1 MAADMRVL
9 QVTNT
14 LHKGGTETHLL
25 DLTTGLQTHGVTCEV
40 AFLRSVVAGGSPDL
54 REAFEAA
61 GIRTHYLAC
70 EGPYDLR
77 APVRL
82 RRLLA
87 EGRWDILHSHLP
99 RCDAAAAV
107 CRLLDSRQTWIAT
120 LHHPYDSDDDAY
132 AGRRWIGVMAP
143 MWRLADGV
151 IAVSESLRQWA
162 ITRLGLSPAS
172 VHTIMHGIDVGMS
185 AAGTKIPEPR
195 AARHRIGTIGRYE
208 RRKGHDTLI
217 RSMVTILKHF
227 PDAEL
232 HIAGHDPWGYG
243 AVLNRLVAE
252 LGVEG
257 NVRLV
262 GYVSDKDTFFAD
274 IDVFAFASRSEGFG
288 IVLLEAMAAGKAV
301 VVSNIAP
308 LNEIVEPGRSGLV
321 ADSDNAEAF
330 AAAIVALFR
339 DPARLECIGREG
351 QRRAHTEFS
360 RARMVSRTLDYYQT
374 VLQRRRAAGIS

>member
-1 MAADMRVL
+1 MHVL

-25 DLTTGLQTHGVTCEV
+25 DLTTGLRDLGVTCEV

-70 EGPYDLR
+70 ESPYDLR

-87 EGRWDILHSHLP
+87 ARNWDILHSHLP
-99 RCDAAAAV
+99 RSDAAAAV

-132 AGRRWIGVMAP
+132 AGRRWVRPMAP

-151 IAVSESLRQWA
+151 IAVSESLRQWG
-162 ITRLGLSPAS
+162 ITRLGLSPAR
-172 VHTIMHGIDVGMS
+172 VRTIVHGIEVGAPGPSSMS
-185 AAGTKIPEPR
+185 PTASVAPR
-195 AARHRIGTIGRYE
+195 LRYRIGAIGRYE

-217 RSMVTILKHF
+217 RSMITILKHF

-232 HIAGHDPWGYG
+232 RLAGHDPWGYG
-243 AVLNRLVAE
+243 AVLKRLIDD
-252 LGVEG
+252 LGVQG
-257 NVRLV
+257 QVRLV

-288 IVLLEAMAAGKAV
+288 IVVLEAMAAGKAV

-308 LNEIVEPGRSGLV
+308 LNEIVQPDQSGLV
-321 ADSDNAEAF
+321 ADSDDPDGF
-330 AAAIVALFR
+330 AAAIVGLFR
-339 DPARLECIGREG
+339 DPARLECFGREA
-351 QRRAHTEFS
+351 QRRVRTEFS
-360 RARMVSRTLDYYQT
+360 RTRMVARTLDYYRA
-374 VLQRRRAAGIS
+374 VLHHRRTNEAS